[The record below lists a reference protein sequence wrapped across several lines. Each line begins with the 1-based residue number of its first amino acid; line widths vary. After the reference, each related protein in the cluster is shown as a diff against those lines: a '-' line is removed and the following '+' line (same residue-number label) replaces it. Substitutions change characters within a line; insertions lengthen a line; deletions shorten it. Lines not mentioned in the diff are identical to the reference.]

1 MTHIEYPYIEDYIE
15 LFVEIYNE
23 MGFETTLIP
32 TPSTRGLLLL
42 DEGTVDADVLRLGYT
57 AKNYSNVIV
66 VKPELNYAN
75 LTLLCIKNV
84 PCNKGVLTNTR
95 ITVLAPDNAISLLA
109 EHEFKARQANTHS
122 LPNIPDM
129 LKANRY
135 KYALFLLDDLMERQF
150 KTDFQSVKIK
160 SMAIYH
166 VVHKK
171 HIALIPQ
178 IEEKI
183 RTKLPEFLRK
193 RGMRTIL

>member
-42 DEGTVDADVLRLGYT
+42 DEGTVDADVLRLSYT
-57 AKNYSNVIV
+57 AKNY
-66 VKPELNYAN
+66 
-75 LTLLCIKNV
+75 
-84 PCNKGVLTNTR
+84 
-95 ITVLAPDNAISLLA
+95 
-109 EHEFKARQANTHS
+109 S